1 MKKISILLLLIVG
14 IALNASSQTRY
25 PSVGSLQSVSST
37 ASLTID
43 NRSDYSLTVKIM
55 RTNGRGLY
63 RTVYVGP
70 QSSRCV
76 SFYNS
81 DTFYT
86 KTKAEKDWS
95 VTLYRMG
102 GVFQIQNNS
111 EGYSEATLTF
121 YVSSYGGTSG
131 QGISRSEFEKDY

>member
-1 MKKISILLLLIVG
+1 
-14 IALNASSQTRY
+14 
-25 PSVGSLQSVSST
+25 
-37 ASLTID
+37 
-43 NRSDYSLTVKIM
+43 M
-55 RTNGRGLY
+55 RTNGRCLY
-63 RTVYVGP
+63 QTVYIGP

-81 DTFYT
+81 DSFYT

-95 VTLYRMG
+95 GTLYRMG

-121 YVSSYGGTSG
+121 YVSSYGGASG